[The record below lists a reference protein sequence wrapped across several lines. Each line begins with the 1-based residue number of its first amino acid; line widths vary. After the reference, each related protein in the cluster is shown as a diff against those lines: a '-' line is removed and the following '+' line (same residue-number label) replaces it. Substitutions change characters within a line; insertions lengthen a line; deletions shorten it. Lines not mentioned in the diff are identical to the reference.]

1 MNKGGAFPQA
11 SAIARRLVEARLAA
25 ASLAEYPGD
34 IPQDLETG
42 YAIQDA
48 AIALWPDRI
57 IGWKLGR
64 VGAEFEA
71 RFGDGRLAGPIFRR
85 ELQRTAG
92 VMQFPVFR
100 GGFAAVEGEFVIRV
114 AHDAPSDKKDW
125 STGEA
130 WEMVA
135 GIHIGIETAGSP
147 LRMIN
152 DLGPAVVVSDF
163 GNNAGLILG
172 NEIPD
177 GRKRALERLSV
188 ETFID
193 GVSVGTGTAAGIP
206 GGPIESLRFLLENTA
221 RRGCP
226 LKAGMLVTTG
236 AVTGIHVI
244 ECGQSSRIVY
254 GGDGEIHCHAIAAT
268 PQRGTQSLRVPPG

>member
-1 MNKGGAFPQA
+1 MDKGGAFPQA
-11 SAIARRLVEARLAA
+11 GAIARRLVEARLAA

-48 AIALWPDRI
+48 AIALWPDEI

-71 RFGDGRLAGPIFRR
+71 RFGNGRLAGPIFRR
-85 ELQRTAG
+85 ELQKATG

-114 AHDAPSDKKDW
+114 GRSAPSDKLTW
-125 STGEA
+125 STDEA

-135 GIHIGIETAGSP
+135 AIHIGIETAGSP
-147 LRMIN
+147 MRMIN

-172 NEIPD
+172 GEVRDWRN
-177 GRKRALERLSV
+177 RALETLRV

-193 GVSVGTGTAAGIP
+193 GISVGTGTAAGIP

-226 LKAGMLVTTG
+226 VQAGMLVTTG

-268 PQRGTQSLRVPPG
+268 PQKDAQFLRAPRV